1 DGRRVHVIE
10 RDLKEPQRFM
20 GELMQAGGRLKLAQ
34 LGLEDCLKEIDAQES
49 KSLAI
54 YKDGKHGTLYY
65 PSSTKFPYEPQG
77 RFLRNGRLVQRL
89 RKKAISLA

>member
-1 DGRRVHVIE
+1 MY
-10 RDLKEPQRFM
+10 LNS
-20 GELMQAGGRLKLAQ
+20 LWYLL
-34 LGLEDCLKEIDAQES
+34 DCLKEIDAQES
-49 KSLAI
+49 HSLAI

-89 RKKAISLA
+89 RKKAASLAKYVHIYVHIAVCFFVTWNRNQ